1 MVPSRNIEG
10 TIFRL
15 RMRKSCISLSS
26 YMPSLKDGSQMH
38 KPQHRIYAIF
48 FLFAFTLGAMLS
60 RLADIQENLKIA
72 EGLLG
77 VALMCSSLGMLL
89 FLTIGAPFVERLGN
103 KRTFIV
109 GLSAMVASYLLI
121 GGIDVYFAVIAIIF
135 LAGMAVGAMEISIN
149 VEADRLET
157 HLGRRIMSRCH
168 GFWSFGFFAAA
179 LVGGV
184 MRQFDVSPF
193 MHMLIVAPL
202 VIAGTL
208 FVTLGHQEAPPK
220 PDEDKDHGV
229 KFARPTPYILALCAV
244 SFGALVAEGSG
255 IDWSVIYMRDTFE
268 IAEFVESSSLI
279 AFTLVMAIARF
290 YADPVIERFG
300 AVLMARLSLL
310 VTMIGVALVGVAPN
324 FQIAIFGFMLLGA
337 GSSIIYPLAV
347 SAAARR
353 KDRAASINVAS
364 LAQTAFLVFFI
375 GPALLGFVAE
385 TFDIRVA
392 LMAPLP
398 LLALGLVFAGALD
411 EKNFTA
417 TVKST

>member
-1 MVPSRNIEG
+1 
-10 TIFRL
+10 
-15 RMRKSCISLSS
+15 
-26 YMPSLKDGSQMH
+26 MH

-48 FLFAFTLGAMLS
+48 FLFAFALGAMLS
-60 RLADIQENLKIA
+60 RLADIQENLQIA

-77 VALMCSSLGMLL
+77 LALMCSSLGMLL
-89 FLTIGAPFVERLGN
+89 FLTFGAPIVEKLGN
-103 KRTFIV
+103 KRTFII
-109 GLSAMVASYLLI
+109 GNTMMVSLYVLLAWLDIYL
-121 GGIDVYFAVIAIIF
+121 AVIAVILF
-135 LAGMAVGAMEISIN
+135 SGMAVGAMEIAIN
-149 VEADRLET
+149 VEADRLEA

-168 GFWSFGFFAAA
+168 GFWSFGFFGAA
-179 LVGGV
+179 LLGGI

-193 MHMLIVAPL
+193 MHMLVVLPL

-229 KFARPTPYILALCAV
+229 KFARPTPYILMLCAV
-244 SFGALVAEGSG
+244 SFGALIAEGAG
-255 IDWSVIYMRDTFE
+255 IDWSVIYMRDNFD

-279 AFTLVMAIARF
+279 AFTLVMAITRF

-300 AVLMARLSLL
+300 TVLMARISLF
-310 VTMIGVALVGVAPN
+310 VTMIGVSLVGVAPN
-324 FQIAIFGFMLLGA
+324 FQLAIFGFMLLGA

-375 GPALLGFVAE
+375 GPALLGFIAE
-385 TFDIRVA
+385 SFDIRLA

-398 LLALGLVFAGALD
+398 LLALGLIFAGALD
-411 EKNFTA
+411 EKNFTPS
-417 TVKST
+417 TKSI

>member
-1 MVPSRNIEG
+1 M
-10 TIFRL
+10 
-15 RMRKSCISLSS
+15 
-26 YMPSLKDGSQMH
+26 Q

-48 FLFAFTLGAMLS
+48 FLFAFALGAMLS
-60 RLADIQENLKIA
+60 RLADIQENLQIA

-77 VALMCSSLGMLL
+77 LALMCSSLGMLL
-89 FLTIGAPFVERLGN
+89 FLTFGAPLVEKIGN
-103 KRTFIV
+103 KRTFII
-109 GLSAMVASYLLI
+109 GNTMMVALYVLVAWF
-121 GGIDVYFAVIAIIF
+121 DVYLAVIAVIF
-135 LAGMAVGAMEISIN
+135 FSGMAVGAMEISIN
-149 VEADRLET
+149 VEADRLEA
-157 HLGRRIMSRCH
+157 HIGRRIMSRCH
-168 GFWSFGFFAAA
+168 GFWSFGFFGAA
-179 LVGGV
+179 LLGGL

-193 MHMLIVAPL
+193 MHMLIVLPL

-208 FVTLGHQEAPPK
+208 FVTLGHEEAPAK

-229 KFARPTPYILALCAV
+229 KFARPTPYILTLCAV

-279 AFTLVMAIARF
+279 AFTLVMAITRF

-300 AVLMARLSLL
+300 AVIMARLSLF
-310 VTMIGVALVGVAPN
+310 VTMVGVSLVGIAPN
-324 FQIAIFGFMLLGA
+324 FQLAIVGFMLLGA

-385 TFDIRVA
+385 TFDIRIA

-411 EKNFTA
+411 EKIFTA
-417 TVKST
+417 APKST